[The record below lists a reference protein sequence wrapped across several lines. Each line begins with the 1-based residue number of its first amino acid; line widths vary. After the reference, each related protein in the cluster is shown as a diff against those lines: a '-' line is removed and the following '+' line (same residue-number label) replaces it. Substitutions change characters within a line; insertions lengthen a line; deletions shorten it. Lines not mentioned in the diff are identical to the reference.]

1 MKMHHT
7 IYTCIYIH
15 SLTFLNIRRIAEL
28 EEKKCKLAIQ
38 DIMYL
43 LIIFKFYAFDVSL
56 VPKISKCLRNGKLEL
71 PDMERKL
78 KYIQSWELWDTILEI
93 LNLITFAADSFG
105 MKLITKDLFAKMYVA
120 SILYGYFLKSV
131 SSRYELEKRQSL
143 SDRDLN
149 TGHGSKDVFL
159 GKQEIENGTLKDYV
173 KGFKRP
179 KLVLDGCKLR
189 YREALQLVE
198 SHTQAL
204 FEHIKECGLNEFD
217 DDEEEDD
224 RFIEASFSS
233 IKRLLWE
240 GLAFGSFLW
249 MAEDFIDGICK
260 LEEREVK

>member
-1 MKMHHT
+1 MNVY
-7 IYTCIYIH
+7 IYTFIH

-28 EEKKCKLAIQ
+28 EEEKSKIAIQ

-56 VPKISKCLRNGKLEL
+56 VPKISKCIRNGKLEL
-71 PDMERKL
+71 PDVERKL
-78 KYIQSWELWDTILEI
+78 KYIQSWELWDTIKEI
-93 LNLITFAADSFG
+93 LNLITFAVDCLG
-105 MKLITKDLFAKMYVA
+105 MELITKDLFTKMYVA

-143 SDRDLN
+143 SDHDDH
-149 TGHGSKDVFL
+149 TGHGLKDMFF
-159 GKQEIENGTLKDYV
+159 GKQENKNGTLKDYV

-189 YREALQLVE
+189 YKEALQLVE

-204 FEHIKECGLNEFD
+204 FEHNKECDLNEFD
-217 DDEEEDD
+217 DDDEEDD
-224 RFIEASFSS
+224 RFIDASFSS
-233 IKRLLWE
+233 MKRLLWE

-249 MAEDFIDGICK
+249 MAEDLIDGIYK
-260 LEEREVK
+260 LEEHEAE